1 MYVCMY
7 IYIRIYIYTYIYIL
21 VCRMYDTDDQPVNL
35 GAPRGTRLT
44 VGMLLGEAKVWL
56 NGVKLSGVF

>member
-1 MYVCMY
+1 MYVY
-7 IYIRIYIYTYIYIL
+7 IYVYIYTYIYIL

>member
-1 MYVCMY
+1 M
-7 IYIRIYIYTYIYIL
+7 L

-35 GAPRGTRLT
+35 GAPRGTLLT